1 MYLKQSD
8 WRKFQGE
15 VSLQNNTL
23 KYQDF
28 ILRKKFYLQRSLI
41 ILHLC
46 GIENSLRNEAC
57 KVNKLFFSATWSPKC
72 TQHLL
77 SKHSELASTLPL
89 GMTGKELRNPCGSP
103 GPASHSQASFLTCTF
118 GASWDFQVS
127 SWIPSRFQIP

>member
-57 KVNKLFFSATWSPKC
+57 KVNKLFFQQPGAQSVRNTFC
-72 TQHLL
+72 L
-77 SKHSELASTLPL
+77 STVNWRPLCPWEWQGKSWEIPVVAQVLPPTLKPV
-89 GMTGKELRNPCGSP
+89 
-103 GPASHSQASFLTCTF
+103 F
-118 GASWDFQVS
+118 
-127 SWIPSRFQIP
+127 